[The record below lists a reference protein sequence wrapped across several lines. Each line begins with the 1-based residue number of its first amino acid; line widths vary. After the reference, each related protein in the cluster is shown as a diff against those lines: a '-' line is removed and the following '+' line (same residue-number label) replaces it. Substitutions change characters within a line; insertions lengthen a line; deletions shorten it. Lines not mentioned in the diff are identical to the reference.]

1 MSTNKYILREY
12 QRTDA
17 SQVVAMLNANRTN
30 PRAVVDGVGNIRLI
44 RYVPFS
50 CSKAVV
56 ENEHGEIIGYAYVA
70 DKENSFV
77 FETGGSVHPKHENA
91 GVESILVAWAEA
103 KARQLSEQA
112 PAGIRTV
119 LQV

>member
-44 RYVPFS
+44 R
-50 CSKAVV
+50 
-56 ENEHGEIIGYAYVA
+56 
-70 DKENSFV
+70 
-77 FETGGSVHPKHENA
+77 
-91 GVESILVAWAEA
+91 
-103 KARQLSEQA
+103 
-112 PAGIRTV
+112 
-119 LQV
+119 